1 MCAGTAQGVINVF
14 GGKLNYIQKK
24 LLIVDGQHEQ
34 LACTL
39 PESMCSIG
47 GLVLRHLVQQRGYEA
62 TSASGRCMMNRNPRD
77 GVAGRKRNLLCDTA
91 AECGLSM
98 GLGPICLDELM
109 FWMEKQSLQL
119 ITLAV
124 QVAWTTLMEGT
135 LDSGGLPEEPL
146 HTVGRHLPAGVEAS
160 NMPNT
165 TQRRS
170 HCYSNSGNCCPGT
183 LLRRCDL
190 MSFVLEFAE
199 PIVCVVDF
207 TTSYSAEYRR
217 ISATQFFPALEKV
230 SLCAKLCGSLR
241 EKLELN
247 FLPWFLR
254 TPFVKLR
261 YLNCK
266 RTIN

>member
-1 MCAGTAQGVINVF
+1 
-14 GGKLNYIQKK
+14 
-24 LLIVDGQHEQ
+24 
-34 LACTL
+34 
-39 PESMCSIG
+39 MCSIG
-47 GLVLRHLVQQRGYEA
+47 GLVLRHLVQQCGYEA
-62 TSASGRCMMNRNPRD
+62 TSASGRMRLLSAD
-77 GVAGRKRNLLCDTA
+77 LLCDTA

-98 GLGPICLDELM
+98 GLGPICLDKLM

-160 NMPNT
+160 NTPNT
-165 TQRRS
+165 TQHRS
-170 HCYSNSGNCCPGT
+170 HCYSNSGNCRPGT

-241 EKLELN
+241 EKPELN